1 MKIKVKFFEDDFIEA
16 INGGV
21 YEIYLKEGDNK
32 EELLYIGESVFVLV
46 RCATHLF
53 EISKGIGYLGFDEK
67 NIEDDNVT
75 LIFKLYKSEND
86 KRKRKEIELK
96 LIEQRGTALQSG
108 LKDWVKSVDE
118 MIEKVAEL
126 INRRV

>member
-96 LIEQRGTALQSG
+96 LIEQRSTALQSG
-108 LKDWVKSVDE
+108 LKDWVKPVDE

-126 INRRV
+126 IN

>member
-108 LKDWVKSVDE
+108 LKDWVKPVDE

-126 INRRV
+126 INRRA

>member
-108 LKDWVKSVDE
+108 LKDWVKPVDE